1 MIKIDSAISFLKK
14 SKKPETFDNIYK
26 AIKADLAD
34 IHEDE
39 NAVKSELW
47 NAFMSSI
54 EIVRI
59 QENNF
64 DLSENYS
71 IQELKRIEKLN
82 SGVEDTTKEE
92 G

>member
-1 MIKIDSAISFLKK
+1 
-14 SKKPETFDNIYK
+14 
-26 AIKADLAD
+26 
-34 IHEDE
+34 
-39 NAVKSELW
+39 
-47 NAFMSSI
+47 MSSI

-59 QENNF
+59 QENKF

-92 G
+92 E